1 MANPTPNDVR
11 ANQMRQRLLLDIDE
25 LVRKP
30 YPNIRLHVGDD
41 LNQLCL
47 ILSPPGWQRMH
58 LNIESLQKFPMRPP
72 GIRMDTSV
80 NHPNVF
86 GSYICA
92 TILNNDDYYTPAY
105 TLKGIAI
112 QLLSFFGSDTIQQDH
127 GEVVGLEEYRTGS
140 RKRSYLSPFTA
151 CERCGFKENVLKKDS
166 REYRYR
172 DQQGA
177 LKTQIPSAT
186 ELETAGS
193 SLSLSDTAMQDIR
206 SSERPVQ
213 EVTNSEV
220 TGGPFAIN
228 SLPNEIL
235 LLVLEDLEDFED
247 LTSLSK
253 AWPRVSTLITE
264 HNVIRQRELQCFVT
278 KKTYRDAKLGVGV
291 STTDS
296 LASEFDLL
304 SQEAF
309 ALPTRKS
316 VQCIPFTQWLP
327 LPISPRHW
335 NSVRQNAKTSLSL
348 LKDHVKLQNAT
359 HAQVLYA
366 FMNDIVVKLNLVD
379 LDNGKGNGKENL
391 SRQQQQQQQQWLLL
405 DDLYDLDDMFQ
416 YDRSFHK
423 SSSTLEHASEK
434 AIESYFHLFHLL
446 VCLAT
451 ENPEIV
457 TQANTLLTSFL
468 GGRRDKSH
476 CPNLGHLLVAMLVSD
491 IPVTD
496 QLRRAIITEAITRNV
511 VWLLNPNN
519 NRGSNSNNTKKTYPE
534 LAYLEPDAISAYRLD
549 KTFQGSRTSYRLLMF
564 SELFRR
570 TARPSTSSTSSSSLA
585 KVREAL
591 FRRHAA
597 ARLASEVRRLH
608 AINDFPAFLREMSF
622 SQIPS
627 PAQFTAVLR
636 NTVVDSMNRGY
647 SRWALAQSDA
657 LALRMHKDCE
667 PGVGVKPEFAEMVA
681 EAPYLPTVVLS
692 NVSFFPGGNKR
703 GGNRGR
709 GGSVV
714 IGNREPRG
722 VAWPRRSGAAATP
735 VTPGDQWTT
744 VGSSSGGLAT
754 TRIATMEL
762 ATAPMIRQQ
771 EPVGEAAEAGEV
783 GTRPE
788 VDAGNQRYMKLVCS
802 DPYDY

>member
-47 ILSPPGWQRMH
+47 ILSPPGWKRMH
-58 LNIESLQKFPMRPP
+58 LNVDSLEEFPMRPLVSEW
-72 GIRMDTSV
+72 T
-80 NHPNVF
+80 H
-86 GSYICA
+86 
-92 TILNNDDYYTPAY
+92 LDDYYTPAY

-112 QLLSFFGSDTIQQDH
+112 QLLSFFGSDTIQQDY

-151 CERCGFKENVLKKDS
+151 CERCGFKENVLEKET

-177 LKTQIPSAT
+177 LKTGRPSAT
-186 ELETAGS
+186 ELETAGNFG
-193 SLSLSDTAMQDIR
+193 SLFDTAMQDIR

-213 EVTNSEV
+213 EATNYEA
-220 TGGPFAIN
+220 TGGSFAIN

-235 LLVLEDLEDFED
+235 LLVLEELEDFED

-291 STTDS
+291 STTDG

-316 VQCIPFTQWLP
+316 VQCIPFTRWLP

-359 HAQVLYA
+359 YAQVLYA

-391 SRQQQQQQQQWLLL
+391 PRQQQQQQWLLL
-405 DDLYDLDDMFQ
+405 DDLDDLDDLFQ

-468 GGRRDKSH
+468 EGRRDKSH

-519 NRGSNSNNTKKTYPE
+519 EPRGNRHNHNNNRGSKSNNTKKTYPE

-570 TARPSTSSTSSSSLA
+570 TARPSTSSTSSSSLT

-591 FRRHAA
+591 FRRHGAPPPGAA

-636 NTVVDSMNRGY
+636 NTVVDSMKRGY

-722 VAWPRRSGAAATP
+722 VAWPRRSGEAVTP
-735 VTPGDQWTT
+735 GTPGDQWTI
-744 VGSSSGGLAT
+744 VGSSSGGVSNNTNSNDVNGDSTGDQAAGA
-754 TRIATMEL
+754 RRRGRVGRGGRN
-762 ATAPMIRQQ
+762 APR
-771 EPVGEAAEAGEV
+771 GG
-783 GTRPE
+783 R
-788 VDAGNQRYMKLVCS
+788 R
-802 DPYDY
+802 